1 MAKSE
6 IVVAGSFAALAQIE
20 GDLGLQDIVNINM
33 GGGGVDP
40 SMLDRVKV
48 PSGGGLAWE
57 VPTLDGGSDPKKEL
71 VGVIVGVQNIR
82 SYYST
87 EYTGG
92 NEPPDCASRDGI
104 YGEPASDAAEGFG
117 GNCAK
122 CPMSQWGTGK
132 NGGQA
137 CSQRKLLL
145 LLQEDSML
153 PLVVNVPPSSLRE
166 LDKFLLRLTAK
177 KLPFFKAVVSLK
189 LVKEKSAGGIDYAR
203 IAPGFVRQ
211 LDEVE
216 AKSAQAMYA
225 SLRSVFGHVA
235 QEAAEGGGF

>member
-6 IVVAGSFAALAQIE
+6 IVVAGSFAALAPIE

-57 VPTLDGGSDPKKEL
+57 VPTIDGESEPKKEL
-71 VGVIVGVQNIR
+71 IGVIVGVQNIR
-82 SYYST
+82 SYYAS

-104 YGEPASDAAEGFG
+104 FGEPASDSAEGYG
-117 GNCAK
+117 GACSK
-122 CPMSQWGTGK
+122 CPMSQWGSGK

-203 IAPGFVRQ
+203 IAPGFIRV
-211 LDEVE
+211 LDETE

-235 QEAAEGGGF
+235 QETAEGGDF